1 MLIDPPLSCQL
12 KYQMLLCGGFEHYAL
27 RQSTTTSSVL
37 VLVGL
42 ARGNMSLMNSK
53 ISHKRPNLNPTAPA

>member
-1 MLIDPPLSCQL
+1 
-12 KYQMLLCGGFEHYAL
+12 MLLCGGFEHYAL

-37 VLVGL
+37 VLAGL